1 MAVTGVDIVGS
12 ALTSGESD
20 VILADGVD
28 GSFFTLLGENGVLF
42 AETYTILTSSL
53 SSMSMTA
60 GVAAACSAA
69 VSVVAADDVVVW
81 AALSNPATSDES
93 AVGAAVAL
101 AGAAVLGAL

>member
-20 VILADGVD
+20 VILAEGVD

-42 AETYTILTSSL
+42 AETNTILISSS

-60 GVAAACSAA
+60 GMAAACSAA

-81 AALSNPATSDES
+81 TVAPDVSAVLAVVALS
-93 AVGAAVAL
+93 VAAP
-101 AGAAVLGAL
+101 AVLGAL